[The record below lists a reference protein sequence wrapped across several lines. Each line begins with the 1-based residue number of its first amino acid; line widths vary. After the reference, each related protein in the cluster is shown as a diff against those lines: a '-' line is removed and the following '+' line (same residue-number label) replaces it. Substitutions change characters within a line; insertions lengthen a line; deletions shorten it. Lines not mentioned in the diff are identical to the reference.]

1 MKNKVLVWEI
11 LGAAF
16 IIILGSLF
24 HFVFEWT
31 GYWEP
36 IGGFFPVN
44 ESVWE
49 HLKLPYWPLVIF
61 SLIEYRIVSDE
72 SKNFIMSKAAASI
85 LSITTIIVVFYSYTA
100 LLRIELLIVDILSF
114 IFGVVLG
121 QYVSYK
127 ILTAKKFDNW
137 IIIFSWIIII
147 AFGTIFVLFTYFP
160 PQIPIF
166 QDPESGLYGM
176 VMH

>member
-36 IGGFFPVN
+36 IAWFFPVN

-49 HLKLPYWPLVIF
+49 HLKLPYWPLIIF
-61 SLIEYRIVSDE
+61 SLIEYRFISDE
-72 SKNFIMSKAAASI
+72 SKNFIISKAAVSI
-85 LSITTIIVVFYSYTA
+85 ISITTIIVVFYSYTA
-100 LLRIELLIVDILSF
+100 ILGTELLIVDILSF
-114 IFGVVLG
+114 IFGVILG

-127 ILTAKKFDNW
+127 ILTAKKFAKW
-137 IIIFSWIIII
+137 VIILSWIIIV
-147 AFGTIFVLFTYFP
+147 AFGIIFVLFTYFP

-166 QDPESGLYGM
+166 QDPESGLYGI
-176 VMH
+176 VQH